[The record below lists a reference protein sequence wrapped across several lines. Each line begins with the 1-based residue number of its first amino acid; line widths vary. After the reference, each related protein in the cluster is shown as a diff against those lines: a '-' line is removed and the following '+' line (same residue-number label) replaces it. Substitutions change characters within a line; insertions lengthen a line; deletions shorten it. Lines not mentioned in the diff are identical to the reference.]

1 MHVTVERDSEMRTA
15 RFAPAEAPV
24 QTAGPVGSSQ
34 AKRRLV
40 LASASP
46 ARLRLLT
53 GAGFEPEVIVSGV
66 DEKGFE
72 AVDLP
77 SIVTA
82 LAEAKAEAVA
92 GRPEAAGAVI
102 VACDSLLDVDGEAH
116 GKPVGEAE
124 ARARLQRLRGRS
136 AILRTGHCVIDTAT
150 GRRAAGAAATEVF
163 FGPFSDSELDAYL
176 ATGEPLHV
184 AGAFTLDG
192 RSAPFIER
200 IIGDHGNVIGL
211 SLPLFRQLLAD
222 VGLTV
227 MDLWA

>member
-1 MHVTVERDSEMRTA
+1 MVH
-15 RFAPAEAPV
+15 
-24 QTAGPVGSSQ
+24 GSPN
-34 AKRRLV
+34 RRLV

-46 ARLRLLT
+46 ARLRLLQ

-66 DEKGFE
+66 DEDGFE
-72 AVDLP
+72 AAELP
-77 SIVTA
+77 ELVSA

-92 GRPEAAGAVI
+92 GRPEAAGAVV

-116 GKPVGEAE
+116 GKPAGEAE

-136 AILRTGHCVIDTAT
+136 AILRTGHCVIDTIT
-150 GRRAAGAAATEVF
+150 GRRAAGAAATEVV
-163 FGPFSDSELDAYL
+163 FGRFSDAELDAYL

-192 RSAPFIER
+192 RSAPFIAR

-211 SLPLFRQLLAD
+211 SLPLFRQLLGD

>member
-1 MHVTVERDSEMRTA
+1 MAHR
-15 RFAPAEAPV
+15 AP
-24 QTAGPVGSSQ
+24 T
-34 AKRRLV
+34 RRLI

-46 ARLRLLT
+46 ARLRLLQ

-66 DEKGFE
+66 DEAGFQ
-72 AVDLP
+72 AADLP
-77 SIVTA
+77 TLVTA

-92 GRPEAAGAVI
+92 ARPEAAGAVI

-116 GKPVGEAE
+116 GKPADEAE

-136 AILRTGHCVIDTAT
+136 AILRTGHCVIDAAT
-150 GRRAAGAAATEVF
+150 GRRAAGDAATEVF
-163 FGPFSDSELDAYL
+163 FGRFSDAELDAYL
-176 ATGEPLHV
+176 ASGEPLRV

-192 RSAPFIER
+192 RSGPFIDR

-211 SLPLFRQLLAD
+211 SLPLFRQLLAV

>member
-1 MHVTVERDSEMRTA
+1 MAHAT
-15 RFAPAEAPV
+15 PA
-24 QTAGPVGSSQ
+24 
-34 AKRRLV
+34 RRLV

-46 ARLRLLT
+46 ARLRLLR
-53 GAGFEPEVIVSGV
+53 GAGFDPEVIVSGV
-66 DEKGFE
+66 DEDGFD
-72 AVDLP
+72 APDLP
-77 SIVTA
+77 ALVIA
-82 LAEAKAEAVA
+82 LAEAKAVAVA

-116 GKPVGEAE
+116 GKPLDEAE

-136 AILRTGHCVIDTAT
+136 AILRTGHCLIDTAT
-150 GRRAAGAAATEVF
+150 GRRALGATATEVV
-163 FGPFSDSELDAYL
+163 FGDFSDAELDAYL

-192 RSAPFIER
+192 RSAPFIDR
-200 IIGDHGNVIGL
+200 VIGDHGNVIGL
-211 SLPLFRQLLAD
+211 SLPLLRALLAD

>member
-1 MHVTVERDSEMRTA
+1 LA
-15 RFAPAEAPV
+15 PRFAPAERAG
-24 QTAGPVGSSQ
+24 QTAEAVASSNP
-34 AKRRLV
+34 KRRLV

-46 ARLRLLT
+46 ARFRLLT
-53 GAGFEPEVIVSGV
+53 GAGFAPEVIVSGV
-66 DEKGFE
+66 DENGFE
-72 AVDLP
+72 APDLP
-77 SIVTA
+77 ALVTA
-82 LAEAKAEAVA
+82 LAEAKAQAVA
-92 GRPEAAGAVI
+92 ARPEAAGAVV

-116 GKPVGEAE
+116 GKPTGDAE

-150 GRRAAGAAATEVF
+150 GRRTAGEAATEVV
-163 FGPFSDSELDAYL
+163 FGNFSDAELDAYL

-192 RSAPFIER
+192 RSAPFIDR
-200 IIGDHGNVIGL
+200 VIGDHGNVIGL
-211 SLPLFRQLLAD
+211 SLPLFRRLLAG

>member
-1 MHVTVERDSEMRTA
+1 MT
-15 RFAPAEAPV
+15 PA
-24 QTAGPVGSSQ
+24 SQ
-34 AKRRLV
+34 RRLV

-46 ARLRLLT
+46 ARLRLLQ
-53 GAGFEPEVIVSGV
+53 GAGFAPDVIVSGV
-66 DEKGFE
+66 DEDGFE
-72 AVDLP
+72 APDLP
-77 SIVTA
+77 ALVTA

-92 GRPEAAGAVI
+92 ARPEAEGAVI

-124 ARARLQRLRGRS
+124 ARARLQRLRGRT
-136 AILRTGHCVIDTAT
+136 AILRTGHSVIDTAT
-150 GRRAAGAAATEVF
+150 GRRAAAAAATEVV
-163 FGPFSDSELDAYL
+163 FGAFTDTELDAYIS
-176 ATGEPLHV
+176 TGEPLHV

-222 VGLTV
+222 VGITV